1 MWQIGSLSKLK
12 SLVLVVV
19 LMASLAAG
27 LHEVLSFKL
36 EPKARQCFFEEF
48 AKTTPVQLIEVFVI
62 EGGSLDVL
70 LTVHGPLK
78 IDEAQKEEFEN
89 PMFAD
94 MVTAE
99 KMGESETS
107 TYSVE
112 LKPYEDGLYAV
123 CLDNRRA
130 TFLSR
135 RVQID
140 IREAKRPEPIALHL
154 GGEISGGNME
164 NQEERAVNAVM
175 ESLERIR
182 KGIKGIQIQQQIDR
196 HRLQL
201 HSMTNTLANNRV
213 FISSVVETAFFIAA
227 ALFQVFYM
235 RRWFSSRLNQHLP
248 TFSPVKP

>member
-1 MWQIGSLSKLK
+1 MSNF
-12 SLVLVVV
+12 LVI
-19 LMASLAAG
+19 LAALFVSSCLG
-27 LHEVLSFKL
+27 LHEVPAFRL
-36 EPKARQCFFEEF
+36 EPKTRECFFEEF
-48 AKTTPVQLIEVFVI
+48 TKTTPVQLIEVFVI

-78 IDEAQKEEFEN
+78 LEEARREEFEN

-94 MVTAE
+94 MVTAD
-99 KMGESETS
+99 KMSESETS
-107 TYSVE
+107 TYTVE
-112 LKPYEDGLYAV
+112 LKPYENGLYAV
-123 CLDNRRA
+123 CLDNRKA

-135 RVQID
+135 KVQID

-164 NQEERAVNAVM
+164 NQEERAVGAVM

-182 KGIKGIQIQQQIDR
+182 KGIKGIQIQQQVDR

-201 HSMTNTLANNRV
+201 HSMTNTLTNNRV

-235 RRWFSSRLNQHLP
+235 RRWFSSRMTGQRLP
-248 TFSPVKP
+248 THSPIKP